1 MPVLVLER
9 FTSRVVSL
17 RNPAAADAPSVM
29 PIIIRHIIRRL
40 IRREGSLSAHLSGK
54 LEFSGDLAMRVK
66 HSFSR
71 QHFSAAEFCSEEAS
85 RIESSGTD
93 QSEVERSNHRAYV
106 TGVIFSAVATL
117 ESSINE
123 LYLEAKDK
131 NKTALA
137 GLTDADL
144 SALEGEWE
152 SVESNPTLEKY
163 QEALRILGRP
173 ELDRGNNPFQDADS
187 LIYLRNALIHYK
199 PEWDDETKIHAKIR
213 ARLNKKSALNT
224 ISDPNSLWFPHQCMG
239 AGCAAWSVDT
249 TRAFVV
255 EFCKRMGLAPR
266 IWNTIGITTQWSGPE
281 IQPILCKA

>member
-1 MPVLVLER
+1 MLGEKQANLHDR
-9 FTSRVVSL
+9 DGRKARDRAT
-17 RNPAAADAPSVM
+17 PAAHLANAM
-29 PIIIRHIIRRL
+29 PISIHHIIRCL
-40 IRREGSLSAHLSGK
+40 IRRERSLSTHLSGK
-54 LEFSGDLAMRVK
+54 LDFSGDLAARVK

-71 QHFSAAEFCSEEAS
+71 QHFSAAEFFSEEAS
-85 RIESSGTD
+85 RIESSGPD

-106 TGVIFSAVATL
+106 TGAIFSAVAAL

-131 NKTALA
+131 DKTALA

-144 SALEGEWE
+144 SALEGEWA
-152 SVESNPTLEKY
+152 SVESQPTLEKY
-163 QEALRILGRP
+163 QEALKRLGRP
-173 ELDRGNNPFQDADS
+173 ELDRGSNPFQDADS

-213 ARLNKKSALNT
+213 ARLNKKFALNT
-224 ISDPNSLWFPHQCMG
+224 LSDPNSLWFPHQCMG
-239 AGCAAWSVDT
+239 AGCAAWSLDT

-266 IWNTIGITTQWSGPE
+266 
-281 IQPILCKA
+281 L